1 MRQEKGCRRT
11 EKYRVEFRL
20 DLRMYV
26 VALCPLWSSR
36 CCKKKQPATPDSAEK
51 TESQPRKDVSTVLCP
66 MFPPFDLFPSPFLA
80 GLALFT
86 PRGVKKGEKVHVL
99 LVDEILQTCSNMK
112 FSDLLLSPKV
122 EAVRRRSPPPVFPPA
137 KHKPRVCTAQISMR
151 RPLLYSIDR
160 VKPTSQPVTDIRKN
174 ARECGPPSP
183 SPVLHVAGP
192 AVRLGH
198 PIPSPIPIPIL
209 IPCHDFSRTTKC
221 NQKRCHL
228 PPPSPHSDQPTPPRH
243 VFTEPIHHMTAFLHA
258 GSNKLVLR

>member
-122 EAVRRRSPPPVFPPA
+122 EAVRRRSPPGLPTCKAQAAGMHRPDFHAPPA
-137 KHKPRVCTAQISMR
+137 SLQHRPRQTNFTTGDGHKKKCERMRAPLPLPRFTRGWPSSSP
-151 RPLLYSIDR
+151 RPS
-160 VKPTSQPVTDIRKN
+160 
-174 ARECGPPSP
+174 
-183 SPVLHVAGP
+183 
-192 AVRLGH
+192 H
-198 PIPSPIPIPIL
+198 PIP
-209 IPCHDFSRTTKC
+209 H
-221 NQKRCHL
+221 
-228 PPPSPHSDQPTPPRH
+228 PHSNPHP
-243 VFTEPIHHMTAFLHA
+243 V
-258 GSNKLVLR
+258 S